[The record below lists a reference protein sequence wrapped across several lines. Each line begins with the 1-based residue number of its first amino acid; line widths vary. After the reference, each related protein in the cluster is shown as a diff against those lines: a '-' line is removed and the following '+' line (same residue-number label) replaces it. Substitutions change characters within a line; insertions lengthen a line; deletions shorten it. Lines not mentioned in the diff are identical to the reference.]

1 MAKTETPKKP
11 RWYRNLYDAFQ
22 FVRANDRIFF
32 PLFLALVAVFIAGGI
47 ALGFVQGGLAGHIMS
62 NLIGIS
68 MAALAGIILLSTRVE
83 KAAFNRFEG
92 MFGGSLPAVQT
103 IRRNWKF
110 EDDPVEVD
118 AKGRAVV
125 FQGVGRGGLVLVG
138 EGDATARRL
147 MVSARQRLQRIV
159 PGVAIHEFYV
169 GKGQGQTPIRQ
180 PSQGD
185 QEAQEGARQ
194 ARARRR
200 RGPDARARRDPLAHP
215 QGHRS
220 DARPPEPQG
229 CPRPLGPSPGIGS

>member
-180 PSQGD
+180 LPKAIKKLKKVLD
-185 QEAQEGARQ
+185 KRERAAVEARMRALGGTRLPIPKGIDPT
-194 ARARRR
+194 RARPSRKAA
-200 RGPDARARRDPLAHP
+200 RGR
-215 QGHRS
+215 
-220 DARPPEPQG
+220 
-229 CPRPLGPSPGIGS
+229 